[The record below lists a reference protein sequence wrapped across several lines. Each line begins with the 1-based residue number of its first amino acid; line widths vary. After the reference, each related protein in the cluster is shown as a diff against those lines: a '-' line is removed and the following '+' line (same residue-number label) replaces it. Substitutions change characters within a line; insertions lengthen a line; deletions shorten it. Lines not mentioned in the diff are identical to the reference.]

1 MQDQRFSTHVTRTIG
16 GMHYVFELSL
26 TLMNLQQIMNKVEVV
41 LQSCMP
47 KKNANNS
54 WVSEIGKMMMNFV
67 KWEGKV
73 SYWSQT
79 RIFLL
84 S

>member
-1 MQDQRFSTHVTRTIG
+1 MQDQRFSTHVTRTTG
-16 GMHYVFELSL
+16 GMHCVFELSL

-54 WVSEIGKMMMNFV
+54 
-67 KWEGKV
+67 
-73 SYWSQT
+73 
-79 RIFLL
+79 
-84 S
+84 